1 MQIHMI
7 SATFP
12 IYGETSDL
20 VSVDY
25 ENHEDFEPTL
35 AKCKERLEQMFQFAT
50 EWHFEDYYEDLAT
63 YTLKDQ
69 ITQIT
74 LARMSVPGYQWLS
87 AHEILLEQIGLREYV
102 GQMREQE
109 DDCDSKFYDLD
120 DLDYMRADS
129 YCSFDEEWNDL
140 MMDDE
145 FAYEYAD
152 YEL

>member
-35 AKCKERLEQMFQFAT
+35 KKCKERLERMFPFAT
-50 EWHFEDYYEDLAT
+50 EWAYECTCQDIAT

-74 LARMSVPGYQWLS
+74 LGRVCVPEYRWLC
-87 AHEILLEQIGLREYV
+87 AHEILLLQNSLRGYV

-120 DLDYMRADS
+120 DFQPNEREIGKRTNE
-129 YCSFDEEWNDL
+129 CSDRP
-140 MMDDE
+140 
-145 FAYEYAD
+145 
-152 YEL
+152 

>member
-50 EWHFEDYYEDLAT
+50 EWESGDITNDYAQFILVDERTNIKLARIVVPIEYYE
-63 YTLKDQ
+63 Q
-69 ITQIT
+69 
-74 LARMSVPGYQWLS
+74 SFG
-87 AHEILLEQIGLREYV
+87 ILVKYV

-109 DDCDSKFYDLD
+109 DDCNSKFYDLD